1 MQTHKELMQWLNT
14 AQQATILA
22 RSMAAEMDAELSAVR
37 ARFEG
42 KIKTRTDEA
51 AAAIQAARVYAEA
64 NRSELLKTGGKS
76 VKLNGH
82 TLGWRDTPGAIKC
95 VKGTTEKK
103 LLERLMRET
112 QMRRLFVRTKPTLNK
127 ESMLN
132 LWGLFKKKLTAL
144 GARLVMEENFFVELD
159 VTPDAT
165 PKN

>member
-1 MQTHKELMQWLNT
+1 MQTHKELLQWLNT

-22 RSMAAEMDAELSAVR
+22 RSMSAEMDAELSAVK

-51 AAAIQAARVYAEA
+51 AAAIQAARVYADE
-64 NRSELLKTGGKS
+64 NRKELLKAGGKS

-95 VKGTTEKK
+95 VKGMTEKK

-127 ESMLN
+127 EAMLN
-132 LWGLFKKKLTAL
+132 LWGRFKKKLTAL
-144 GARLVMEENFFVELD
+144 GARLVMEENFYVELD
-159 VTPDAT
+159 VTPDAK